1 MVIDASSI
9 KRADMVIRT
18 NLSWAW
24 TSTERGEVWMTATGF
39 SGNSELLTSQSN
51 AFFNEPG
58 MPRAYSGD
66 EISRPSAMAI
76 SSRKI
81 RTAGG
86 GSPMSR
92 SGLKAGRSAR
102 PV

>member
-1 MVIDASSI
+1 MLIDASSI
-9 KRADMVIRT
+9 KRADMVVRI

-24 TSTERGEVWMTATGF
+24 TSTERGDVWITAIGF
-39 SGNSELLTSQSN
+39 SGNSELLTSQSS

-66 EISRPSAMAI
+66 EISIPSAMPN
-76 SSRKI
+76 SCRKV

-86 GSPMSR
+86 VHRCLGS
-92 SGLKAGRSAR
+92 G
-102 PV
+102 